1 MYWLFCVTV
10 TCESGECKSL
20 RSQYA
25 FSILCLCF
33 FLFILQFT
41 FNYAHLYVR
50 MCVCVI
56 TSLVQTLNC
65 SDCHY
70 QRGRTQMYVYMC
82 VDQLGRRQGFPQWR
96 RGGSYLGVHYV
107 CCTNGLFIFAARVTF
122 LLLQLL
128 LPLVLSLL
136 FLFLLYTTNVRAL
149 PKCYFNWGEPCCDY
163 FVVVFSLVADA
174 FIFHFLILTTLCAI
188 HF

>member
-1 MYWLFCVTV
+1 MLFL
-10 TCESGECKSL
+10 SSA
-20 RSQYA
+20 SA
-25 FSILCLCF
+25 FSFSFCNSLSTTRTYMC
-33 FLFILQFT
+33 
-41 FNYAHLYVR
+41 V
-50 MCVCVI
+50 CVCVI

-82 VDQLGRRQGFPQWR
+82 VDQLGRRQGFRQWR

-149 PKCYFNWGEPCCDY
+149 PKCYFNWGEP
-163 FVVVFSLVADA
+163 SKASRSTA
-174 FIFHFLILTTLCAI
+174 ARQPLILLLTAFCFRQLSVYTYV
-188 HF
+188 

>member
-96 RGGSYLGVHYV
+96 RGGKLFRSTLCMLHQWFVYLCSSCHFFVVTVAIAIGAFAVVLIFVVHYQ
-107 CCTNGLFIFAARVTF
+107 CSGAAKV
-122 LLLQLL
+122 LL
-128 LPLVLSLL
+128 
-136 FLFLLYTTNVRAL
+136 
-149 PKCYFNWGEPCCDY
+149 
-163 FVVVFSLVADA
+163 
-174 FIFHFLILTTLCAI
+174 
-188 HF
+188 